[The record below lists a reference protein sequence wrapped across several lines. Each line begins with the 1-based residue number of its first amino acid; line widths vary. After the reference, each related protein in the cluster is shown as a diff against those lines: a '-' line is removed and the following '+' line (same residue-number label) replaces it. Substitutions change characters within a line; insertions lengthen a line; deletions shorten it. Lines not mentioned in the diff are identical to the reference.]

1 VASIIRI
8 RRSTGSTAPASL
20 SYGELAYTDG
30 EALTANSGGR
40 LFIGDQNEVP
50 REVGGRYYT
59 DMFLEPGK
67 VAGQENKTT
76 PANGFI
82 AILDEDRKVDE
93 WNVDGYLNVSGV
105 STFTGTVNVEGESFF
120 GNVGISTD
128 LIRTV
133 SGDTLYIDP
142 YPDGLSNQGTVV
154 IKGNLQ
160 VDGDTTSVNSTE
172 VFVDDVILKL
182 GDVNKVRTVVGE
194 DAASGVSTIR
204 LDSVLNLNE
213 NDVVTGSSNLSPSGL
228 TTITSVD
235 TTNRIITIQ
244 DTIIGS
250 GISTETQLTI
260 TSGYDTNT
268 DRGISYDY
276 NTGVGTANNK
286 TGFFGYDD
294 STGRWTY
301 IPDATITNSV
311 VSGTKGELD
320 FGAAYF
326 DWAVSGIH
334 TRGSA
339 YFDTNGKLISTLSPE
354 VGYATTSN
362 FVLTTDASNVPV
374 WTSVLDGGSY

>member
-1 VASIIRI
+1 MASIIRVK
-8 RRSTGSTAPASL
+8 RSTGTTAPATL
-20 SYGELAYTDG
+20 YYGELAYTDG
-30 EALTANSGGR
+30 LALTANGGGR
-40 LFIGDQNEVP
+40 LFVGDQNQVP

-59 DMFLEPGK
+59 DMFLQPGK
-67 VAGQENKTT
+67 VAGQQNKTT
-76 PANGFI
+76 PTNGFVP
-82 AILDEDRKVDE
+82 ILDENRKVDE
-93 WNVDGYLNVSGV
+93 WNVDGYLNVTGI
-105 STFTGTVNVEGESFF
+105 STFIGTVNVQGETFI
-120 GNVGISTD
+120 GNVGISSN
-128 LIRTV
+128 LIRTT

-213 NDVVTGSSNLSPSGL
+213 NDVVTGSSNLSLSGL
-228 TTITSVD
+228 STIISVD
-235 TTNRIITIQ
+235 TTNKIITIQ

-276 NTGVGTANNK
+276 NTGVGTANN
-286 TGFFGYDD
+286 TTLFFGYDD

-301 IPDATITNSV
+301 IPDAIIANSV

-320 FGAAYF
+320 LGAAYF

-339 YFDTNGKLISTLSPE
+339 YFDPNGKLISTLSPE

>member
-1 VASIIRI
+1 MASIIRV
-8 RRSTGSTAPASL
+8 RRSTGVTAPGSL
-20 SYGELAYTDG
+20 YYGELAYTDG
-30 EALTANSGGR
+30 LALTANSGGR

-76 PANGFI
+76 PANGFV
-82 AILDEDRKVDE
+82 AILDENRKVDE
-93 WNVDGYLNVSGV
+93 WNVDGYLNVTGV
-105 STFTGTVNVEGESFF
+105 STFRGVIDFQDEAFF
-120 GNVGISTD
+120 GNVGIRSD
-128 LIRTV
+128 LIRTTT
-133 SGDTLYIDP
+133 GDTLYIDP

-160 VDGDTTSVNSTE
+160 VDGDTTAVNSTE
-172 VFVDDVILKL
+172 VHVDDTILKL

-194 DAASGVSTIR
+194 NTASGINTIR
-204 LDSVLNLNE
+204 LDSVQNLNE
-213 NDVVTGSSNLSPSGL
+213 NDVVTGSPYLSASGIS
-228 TTITSVD
+228 TIVNIDNVGNVIFLSESFTG
-235 TTNRIITIQ
+235 T
-244 DTIIGS
+244 
-250 GISTETQLTI
+250 ISTETQLTI

-268 DRGISYDY
+268 DRGISFDY
-276 NTGVGTANNK
+276 NTGVGGTSGNR

-301 IPDATITNSV
+301 VPNASINNSI

-320 FGAAYF
+320 LGAAYF

-362 FVLTTDASNVPV
+362 FILTTDASHVPV
-374 WTSVLDGGSY
+374 WTRVLDGGSY

>member
-1 VASIIRI
+1 LINVFSPKITIH
-8 RRSTGSTAPASL
+8 
-20 SYGELAYTDG
+20 D
-30 EALTANSGGR
+30 
-40 LFIGDQNEVP
+40 
-50 REVGGRYYT
+50 
-59 DMFLEPGK
+59 FL
-67 VAGQENKTT
+67 
-76 PANGFI
+76 
-82 AILDEDRKVDE
+82 
-93 WNVDGYLNVSGV
+93 
-105 STFTGTVNVEGESFF
+105 
-120 GNVGISTD
+120 
-128 LIRTV
+128 
-133 SGDTLYIDP
+133 
-142 YPDGLSNQGTVV
+142 
-154 IKGNLQ
+154 
-160 VDGDTTSVNSTE
+160 SVNKAL
-172 VFVDDVILKL
+172 LKS
-182 GDVNKVRTVVGE
+182 E
-194 DAASGVSTIR
+194 ISGTSPIIENFESKFAKYNSKTYGVAVSNGSVA
-204 LDSVLNLNE
+204 LDLAFQALNLSE
-213 NDVVTGSSNLSPSGL
+213 NDVVTGSSNLSLSGL
-228 TTITSVD
+228 STISSVD
-235 TTNRIITIQ
+235 TTNNIITIQ

-276 NTGVGTANNK
+276 NTGIGTANNK

-320 FGAAYF
+320 LGAAYF

>member
-1 VASIIRI
+1 VASIIRVK
-8 RRSTGSTAPASL
+8 RSTGTTAPTSL
-20 SYGELAYTDG
+20 YYGELAYTDG
-30 EALTANSGGR
+30 LALTANGGGR
-40 LFIGDQNEVP
+40 LFVGDQNEIP

-76 PANGFI
+76 PANGFV
-82 AILDEDRKVDE
+82 AILDENRKVDE
-93 WNVDGYLNVSGV
+93 WNVDGYLNVTGV
-105 STFTGTVNVEGESFF
+105 STFIGTVNVEGESFF
-120 GNVGISTD
+120 GNVGISSD

-142 YPDGLSNQGTVV
+142 YPDGLNNQGTVV

-160 VDGDTTSVNSTE
+160 VDGDTTAINSTE

-194 DAASGVSTIR
+194 NATSGVSTIR
-204 LDSVLNLNE
+204 LDSVLNLNQD
-213 NDVVTGSSNLSPSGL
+213 DVVTGSSNLSLSGL

-235 TTNRIITIQ
+235 TNNNIITIQ

-276 NTGVGTANNK
+276 NTGIGTANNK

-320 FGAAYF
+320 LGAAYF

-354 VGYATTSN
+354 VGYAMTSN

>member
-1 VASIIRI
+1 MASIIRI
-8 RRSTGSTAPASL
+8 RRSTGTTAPSTL
-20 SYGELAYTDG
+20 NYGELAYTVG
-30 EALTANSGGR
+30 LALTSNSGGR
-40 LFIGDQNEVP
+40 LFIGDENEQVLTI
-50 REVGGRYYT
+50 GGRYYT
-59 DMFLEPGK
+59 DLFLEPGK
-67 VAGQENKTT
+67 VAGQENRTT
-76 PANGFI
+76 SPNGFI
-82 AILDEDRKVDE
+82 AWLDEDRKVDE

-105 STFTGTVNVEGESFF
+105 STFTGTVNVDGESFF

-194 DAASGVSTIR
+194 DAAAGVSTIR
-204 LDSVLNLNE
+204 LDSVLNLSE
-213 NDVVTGSSNLSPSGL
+213 NDVVTGSSNLSLSGL
-228 TTITSVD
+228 STISSVD
-235 TTNRIITIQ
+235 TTNNIITIQ

-276 NTGVGTANNK
+276 NTGIGTANNK

-320 FGAAYF
+320 LGAAYF

>member
-1 VASIIRI
+1 MASIIRVK
-8 RRSTGSTAPASL
+8 RSTGTTAPTSL
-20 SYGELAYTDG
+20 YYGELAYTDG
-30 EALTANSGGR
+30 LALTANGGGR
-40 LFIGDQNEVP
+40 LFVGDQNEIP

-76 PANGFI
+76 PANGFV
-82 AILDEDRKVDE
+82 AILDENRKVDE
-93 WNVDGYLNVSGV
+93 WNVDGYLNVTGV
-105 STFTGTVNVEGESFF
+105 STFIGTVNVEGESFF
-120 GNVGISTD
+120 GNVGISSD

-142 YPDGLSNQGTVV
+142 YPDGLNNQGTVV

-160 VDGDTTSVNSTE
+160 VDGDTTAINSTE

-194 DAASGVSTIR
+194 NATSGVSTIR
-204 LDSVLNLNE
+204 LDSVLNLNQD
-213 NDVVTGSSNLSPSGL
+213 DVVTGSSNLSLSGL

-235 TTNRIITIQ
+235 TNNNIITIQ

-276 NTGVGTANNK
+276 NTGIGTANNK

-320 FGAAYF
+320 LGAAYF

>member
-1 VASIIRI
+1 VASIIRVK
-8 RRSTGSTAPASL
+8 RSTGTTAPTAL
-20 SYGELAYTDG
+20 HYGELAYTDG
-30 EALTANSGGR
+30 LALTANGGGR
-40 LFIGDQNEVP
+40 LFVGDQNEIP
-50 REVGGRYYT
+50 REVGDRYYT

-76 PANGFI
+76 PANGFV
-82 AILDEDRKVDE
+82 AILDENRKVDE
-93 WNVDGYLNVSGV
+93 WNVDGYLNVTGV
-105 STFTGTVNVEGESFF
+105 STFIGTVNVEGESFF
-120 GNVGISTD
+120 GNVGISSD

-142 YPDGLSNQGTVV
+142 YPDGLNNQGTVV

-160 VDGDTTSVNSTE
+160 VDGDTTAINSTE

-194 DAASGVSTIR
+194 NATSGVSTIR
-204 LDSVLNLNE
+204 LDSVLNLNQD
-213 NDVVTGSSNLSPSGL
+213 DVVTGSSNLSLSGL

-235 TTNRIITIQ
+235 TNNNIITIQ

-276 NTGVGTANNK
+276 NTGIGTANNK
-286 TGFFGYDD
+286 TGFFAYDD

-320 FGAAYF
+320 LGAAYF

-354 VGYATTSN
+354 VGYAMTSN

>member
-1 VASIIRI
+1 MASIIRVK
-8 RRSTGSTAPASL
+8 RSTGTTAPATL
-20 SYGELAYTDG
+20 YYGELAYTDG
-30 EALTANSGGR
+30 LALTANGGGR
-40 LFIGDQNEVP
+40 LFVGDQNQVP

-59 DMFLEPGK
+59 DMFLQPGK
-67 VAGQENKTT
+67 VAGKQNKTT
-76 PANGFI
+76 PANGFVP
-82 AILDEDRKVDE
+82 ILDINRKVDE
-93 WNVDGYLNVSGV
+93 WNVDGYLNVTGV
-105 STFTGTVNVEGESFF
+105 STFIGTLNVEGESFF
-120 GNVGISTD
+120 GNVGISSD
-128 LIRTV
+128 LIRTT

-160 VDGDTTSVNSTE
+160 VDGDTTAINSTE

-182 GDVNKVRTVVGE
+182 GDVNKIRTVVGNN
-194 DAASGVSTIR
+194 AVVGVNTIR
-204 LDSVLNLNE
+204 LDSVSNLNI
-213 NDVVTGSSNLSPSGL
+213 NDVVTGSANLSPLGL
-228 TTITSVD
+228 TTITSIN
-235 TTNRIITIQ
+235 TSSKIITIQ

-276 NTGVGTANNK
+276 NTGIGTANNK

-311 VSGTKGELD
+311 VSGIKGTLD
-320 FGAAYF
+320 IGAAYF

-339 YFDTNGKLISTLSPE
+339 YFDTNGKLISTSSPE

-362 FVLTTDASNVPV
+362 YVLTTNASNVPV

>member
-1 VASIIRI
+1 MASIIRI
-8 RRSTGSTAPASL
+8 RRSTGTTAPTSL
-20 SYGELAYTDG
+20 SYGELAYTVG
-30 EALTANSGGR
+30 LALTSNSGGR
-40 LFIGDQNEVP
+40 LFIGDENEQVLTI
-50 REVGGRYYT
+50 GGRYYT
-59 DMFLEPGK
+59 DLFLEPGK
-67 VAGQENKTT
+67 VAGQENRTT
-76 PANGFI
+76 APNGFI
-82 AILDEDRKVDE
+82 AWLDEDRKVDE

-105 STFTGTVNVEGESFF
+105 STFTGTVNVDGESFF

-213 NDVVTGSSNLSPSGL
+213 NDVVTGSSNLSLSGL
-228 TTITSVD
+228 STISSVD
-235 TTNRIITIQ
+235 TTNNIITIQ

-276 NTGVGTANNK
+276 NTGIGTANNK

-320 FGAAYF
+320 LGAAYY

>member
-1 VASIIRI
+1 
-8 RRSTGSTAPASL
+8 
-20 SYGELAYTDG
+20 
-30 EALTANSGGR
+30 
-40 LFIGDQNEVP
+40 
-50 REVGGRYYT
+50 
-59 DMFLEPGK
+59 MFLEPGK
-67 VAGQENKTT
+67 VAGQQNKTT
-76 PANGFI
+76 PANGFV
-82 AILDEDRKVDE
+82 AILDENRKVDE
-93 WNVDGYLNVSGV
+93 WNVDGYLNVTGV
-105 STFTGTVNVEGESFF
+105 STFRGVIDFRDEAFF
-120 GNVGISTD
+120 GNVGIRSD
-128 LIRTV
+128 LIRTTT
-133 SGDTLYIDP
+133 GDTLYIDP

-160 VDGDTTSVNSTE
+160 VDGDTTAVNSTE
-172 VFVDDVILKL
+172 VHVDDTILKL
-182 GDVNKVRTVVGE
+182 GDVNKVRTVVDRDVTVGLT
-194 DAASGVSTIR
+194 TIR
-204 LDSVLNLNE
+204 LDSLAGVNPG
-213 NDVVTGSSNLSPSGL
+213 DVVTGSPFLSASGL
-228 TTITSVD
+228 STITLFDPS
-235 TTNRIITIQ
+235 TNIITVSESV
-244 DTIIGS
+244 TGT
-250 GISTETQLTI
+250 ISTETQLTI

-320 FGAAYF
+320 LGAAYY